1 MEEDR
6 ISSAQII
13 ELKENLLLKIGDGSN
28 DGIEEV
34 EIILEKLRLKLKSYV
49 QFQEKKEKWKG

>member
-49 QFQEKKEKWKG
+49 QFQEKKEKRKG